1 MHTNHLCLN
10 MLGISF
16 LLKIR
21 KVYIIA
27 SPFFIDLLIGE
38 CRRKFRGFFRFH
50 LSTCLSK
57 NRLEERL
64 FGKTNLVRL
73 GSISHTN
80 KFKTFYSHVAFPQ
93 NIG

>member
-16 LLKIR
+16 LLRIP

-27 SPFFIDLLIGE
+27 SAFFIDLLIGV
-38 CRRKFRGFFRFH
+38 CRRKFRGIFSFSPEYIFVQ
-50 LSTCLSK
+50 
-57 NRLEERL
+57 NRLGERL

-80 KFKTFYSHVAFPQ
+80 KFKTFYSHVAFPKT
-93 NIG
+93 

>member
-50 LSTCLSK
+50 LSTCLPK

-80 KFKTFYSHVAFPQ
+80 KFKTFYSHVAFPK